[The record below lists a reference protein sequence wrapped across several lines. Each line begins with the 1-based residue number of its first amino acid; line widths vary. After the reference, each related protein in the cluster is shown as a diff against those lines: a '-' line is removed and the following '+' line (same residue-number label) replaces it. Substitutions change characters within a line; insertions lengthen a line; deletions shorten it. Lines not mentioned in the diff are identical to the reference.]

1 METVILDVSN
11 CKYVGELHQKIKDVF
26 SFPDYYGE
34 NWDAF
39 YDMMCM
45 ESRAEKIIICG
56 IADANKVIK
65 TAVEEMTDTL
75 QIVQAHHKKYN
86 KAFSYEMED

>member
-1 METVILDVSN
+1 METVILDLSD
-11 CKYVGELHQKIKDVF
+11 CKYVGELHQKIKEAF

-45 ESRAEKIIICG
+45 ESRAEKIIIYG
-56 IADANKVIK
+56 IADANNVIK
-65 TAVEEMTDTL
+65 SAIEEMIDAL
-75 QIVQAHHKKYN
+75 QAVQVHHKRFN
-86 KAFSYEMED
+86 KTLNYEVVG

>member
-1 METVILDVSN
+1 METVILDVSD
-11 CKYVGELHQKIKDVF
+11 CKYVGELHQKIKEVF

-45 ESRAEKIIICG
+45 ESRAEKIIIRG
-56 IADANKVIK
+56 IADANNMIK
-65 TAVEEMTDTL
+65 SAVEEMIDTL
-75 QIVQAHHKKYN
+75 QAVQVHHKRFHKTLR
-86 KAFSYEMED
+86 YEMED

>member
-1 METVILDVSN
+1 METVILDLSD
-11 CKYVGELHQKIKDVF
+11 CKYVGELHQKIREVF

-45 ESRAEKIIICG
+45 ESSAEKIIICG

-65 TAVEEMTDTL
+65 SAVEEMIDTL
-75 QIVQAHHKKYN
+75 QAVQVHHKRFN
-86 KAFSYEMED
+86 KTLIYEIEE

>member
-1 METVILDVSN
+1 METVILDLSD
-11 CKYVGELHQKIKDVF
+11 CKYVGELHQKIKDAF
-26 SFPDYYGE
+26 IFLDYYGE

-56 IADANKVIK
+56 ITDANNVIK
-65 TAVEEMTDTL
+65 SAVEEMIDTL
-75 QIVQAHHKKYN
+75 QAVQVHHKKYN
-86 KAFSYEMED
+86 KTLSYEMGD

>member
-1 METVILDVSN
+1 METVILDLSD
-11 CKYVGELHQKIKDVF
+11 CKYVGEVHQKIKDAF
-26 SFPDYYGE
+26 IFPDYYGE

-56 IADANKVIK
+56 ITDANNVIK
-65 TAVEEMTDTL
+65 SAVEEMIDTL
-75 QIVQAHHKKYN
+75 QAVQVYHKKYN
-86 KAFSYEMED
+86 KTLSYEMGD